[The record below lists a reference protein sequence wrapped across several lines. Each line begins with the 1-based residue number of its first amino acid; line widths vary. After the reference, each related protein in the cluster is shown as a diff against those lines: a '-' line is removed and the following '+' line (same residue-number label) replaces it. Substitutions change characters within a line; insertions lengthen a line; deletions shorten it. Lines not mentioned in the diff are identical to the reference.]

1 MTPQSFKRSAR
12 ETAPP
17 AGIAPPLAALWWAAK
32 GEWDRAHV
40 LVQDDPSRE
49 AAWVH
54 AHLHRVEGDL
64 GNAAYW
70 YRTARKP
77 AASGPL
83 ETEWD
88 AIVAA
93 LLGEAARATGGGA
106 E

>member
-1 MTPQSFKRSAR
+1 MTPQSFKRTVR
-12 ETAPP
+12 EAAPTA
-17 AGIAPPLAALWWAAK
+17 GLAPPLEALWWAAK

-54 AHLHRVEGDL
+54 AYLHRVEGDL

-77 AASGPL
+77 AASDPL
-83 ETEWD
+83 DAEWE

-93 LLGEAARATGGGA
+93 LLGEPARATGGGG